1 VLIAIHEVMQ
11 GKAPDLVLSGVNR
24 GNNSAE
30 NTLYSGTIG
39 GAMEGALQ
47 GFPAIALSQ
56 YYGPANRELEDPFE
70 AAARHGEAVIRR
82 ILEAAPKE
90 QADYPL
96 FWNVNFP
103 PVPADA
109 VKGIRLAPQGR
120 RPGVVFGTEPHV
132 APSGRRFAWIKG
144 GDQQVLTA
152 PGTDAAVNLEGY
164 VSVTPMRA
172 DLTDHALLA
181 RLDGF
186 DR

>member
-1 VLIAIHEVMQ
+1 
-11 GKAPDLVLSGVNR
+11 
-24 GNNSAE
+24 
-30 NTLYSGTIG
+30 
-39 GAMEGALQ
+39 
-47 GFPAIALSQ
+47 
-56 YYGPANRELEDPFE
+56 
-70 AAARHGEAVIRR
+70 
-82 ILEAAPKE
+82 
-90 QADYPL
+90 
-96 FWNVNFP
+96 
-103 PVPADA
+103 
-109 VKGIRLAPQGR
+109 
-120 RPGVVFGTEPHV
+120 V